1 MVATF
6 PNATGVGCDV
16 RVLRTGIKLDGAAPA
31 VENPPLTLGQHTFEI
46 LMESG
51 FDDDEIARLRQEGAT

>member
-6 PNATGVGCDV
+6 SNATGVGRDV

-31 VENPPLTLGQHTFEI
+31 VENPPPTLGQHTFEI
-46 LMESG
+46 LMELG